1 MRLASMTASKPNA
14 SVKCQKN
21 RQAAS
26 KIEMMKQ
33 WIVAGGA
40 MLVAAVWCGCARGML
55 PAAAAETG
63 SSQADPA
70 AQIAQGKT
78 LFITYGCGW
87 CHEGGGSKA
96 GKCPQLMSSERD
108 DDFIL
113 MRIATG
119 SAGKMPAFGESLS
132 GPDIQALLAY
142 IRSLKPETTP

>member
-1 MRLASMTASKPNA
+1 
-14 SVKCQKN
+14 
-21 RQAAS
+21 
-26 KIEMMKQ
+26 MMKQ

-40 MLVAAVWCGCARGML
+40 MLVAAVWCGCAGGI
-55 PAAAAETG
+55 PPAAAETG

-70 AQIAQGKT
+70 AQVAHGKT
-78 LFITYGCGW
+78 LFISYGCGW
-87 CHEGGGSKA
+87 CHEGGGRKA
-96 GKCPQLMSSERD
+96 GKCPQLMGTERD

-142 IRSLKPETTP
+142 IRSLKPETSP

>member
-1 MRLASMTASKPNA
+1 M
-14 SVKCQKN
+14 KN
-21 RQAAS
+21 
-26 KIEMMKQ
+26 Q

-40 MLVAAVWCGCARGML
+40 MLVAAAWYACADRIL
-55 PAAAAETG
+55 PAATAETE
-63 SSQADPA
+63 SSQTDPA
-70 AQIAQGKT
+70 AQIAHGKT
-78 LFITYGCGW
+78 LFISYGCGW
-87 CHEGGGSKA
+87 CHEGGGRKA
-96 GKCPQLMSSERD
+96 GKCPQLMGTERD